1 MDMVD
6 YYEVS
11 MVGNVG
17 AYYDVLTYASDQEL
31 PIGTIVTVPVGRKSS
46 LGVITQKV
54 KQPEFQCKEV
64 TKVVIKRPLPTPL
77 LQLHD
82 WLSSYY
88 ATSSGVA
95 WQTIL
100 PARIATTPRQT
111 KKSIPVNASAAPT
124 KRTQIVLNPTQQ
136 AAVDQIRHTNDGTI
150 LLHGITG
157 SGKTEVYKT
166 IAADTVNNGQSV
178 IILVPEISLTAQLV
192 NEFRSQF
199 DNVVVT
205 HSAMTASERNIA
217 WRQILFSDKPIVVVG
232 PRSALFMP
240 VHNLG
245 LVVIDECHE
254 PSYKQEASPRYHTIT
269 AASKLCQLASARLIL
284 GSATPSISDYY
295 LAQHFK
301 RPIITMNQLART
313 DAVRPSTKIVD
324 LTNRDNYTLESK
336 LFTAPLLN
344 AMRDAIKHHRQ
355 VLLFHNRRGTAG
367 LAMCENCGYMATC
380 PNCYTPLTLHG
391 DKFQLICH
399 ICGHTEKPPLTCP
412 DCHEATIVYKGIGTK
427 KIEEEAAKLFPTA
440 RIRRFDSDTARG
452 EAVQDVYDELKNGTT
467 DIIIGT
473 QTIAKGLDLPHLAVV
488 GIVQA
493 DAGLSLPDFSA
504 SERTFQLV
512 AQTCGRVG
520 RSKEPTAAII
530 QSYQPDA
537 PAVKYGAA
545 QDYAAFYDSEI
556 ATRQHG
562 HFPPFA
568 HLLKLSCAYKTERG
582 ATVAAGR
589 LASQLR
595 QKYGDKIKLL
605 GPAPAF
611 YERMRGLY
619 RWQITI
625 RTSHRQTLVQIA
637 TDVSSSSGNW
647 QVELDPASLI

>member
-1 MDMVD
+1 
-6 YYEVS
+6 

-17 AYYDVLTYASDQEL
+17 AYYDVLTYVPEQRLSV
-31 PIGTIVTVPVGRKSS
+31 GTIVEVSVGKKKS
-46 LGVITQKV
+46 LGVIV
-54 KQPEFQCKEV
+54 KQVQPPDFQCKEI
-64 TKVVIKRPLPTPL
+64 TKVVIDRPLPTPL
-77 LQLHD
+77 IQLHD
-82 WLSSYY
+82 WLSNYY
-88 ATSSGVA
+88 ATSSGIS

-100 PARIATTPRQT
+100 PARVAVTPRGFT
-111 KKSIPVNASAAPT
+111 KPDNSEQVDTTDSSVS
-124 KRTQIVLNPTQQ
+124 RTQILLNPVQQ
-136 AAVDQIRHTNDGTI
+136 SAVDQIRSTGDGTI

-166 IAADTVNNGQSV
+166 IVADTLVSGKSAIV
-178 IILVPEISLTAQLV
+178 LVPEISLTTQLV
-192 NEFRSQF
+192 NDFRNRF
-199 DNVVVT
+199 DNVIVT
-205 HSAMTASERNIA
+205 HSAMTASERNLA
-217 WRQILFSDKPIVVVG
+217 WRKILFSTKPLVVIG

-254 PSYKQEASPRYHTIT
+254 PSYKQETSPRYHAIT
-269 AASKLCQLASARLIL
+269 TASKLCQLAGAKLIL
-284 GSATPSISDYY
+284 GSATPAISDYY
-295 LAQHFK
+295 LAQHFH
-301 RPIITMNQLART
+301 RPIITMNQLARA
-313 DAVRPSTKIVD
+313 DAVRPATQIID
-324 LTNRDNYTLESK
+324 LTNRDNFTMESR
-336 LFTAPLLN
+336 LFTAPLLS
-344 AMRDAIKHHRQ
+344 AMRDALKHHRQ
-355 VLLFHNRRGTAG
+355 ILLFHNRRGTAG

-399 ICGHTEKPPLTCP
+399 ICGYTEKPPLSCP
-412 DCHEATIVYKGIGTK
+412 DCHESAIIYKGIGTK
-427 KIEEEAAKLFPTA
+427 KIEEEVARLFPTA
-440 RIRRFDSDTARG
+440 CIRRFDSDTARG
-452 EAVQDVYDELKNGTT
+452 EAVQDVYKELKDGAT

-637 TDVSSSSGNW
+637 TDVSSGSGNW
-647 QVELDPASLI
+647 QVELDPVSLI

>member
-1 MDMVD
+1 
-6 YYEVS
+6 

-17 AYYDVLTYASDQEL
+17 AYYDVLTYTSEQEL
-31 PIGTIVTVPVGRKSS
+31 AIGTIVTVPVGRKSS
-46 LGVITQKV
+46 LGVITRKV
-54 KQPEFQCKEV
+54 KQPEFQCKEI
-64 TKVVIKRPLPTPL
+64 TKVVIDRPLPTPL
-77 LQLHD
+77 IKLHD
-82 WLSSYY
+82 WLSDYY
-88 ATSSGVA
+88 ATSSGVT

-100 PARIATTPRQT
+100 PSRVAVTPRQA
-111 KKSIPVNASAAPT
+111 KKSTAVDMPQLST
-124 KRTQIVLNPTQQ
+124 KRTKIVLNPTQQ
-136 AAVDQIRHTNDGTI
+136 AAVNQIKAINSGTV

-166 IAADTVNNGQSV
+166 IAADTINSGWSV

-192 NEFRSQF
+192 NEFRSRF

-205 HSAMTASERNIA
+205 HSAMTASERNLA
-217 WRQILFSDKPIVVVG
+217 WRQILFSDKPIVVIG

-240 VHNLG
+240 VRNLG

-254 PSYKQEASPRYHTIT
+254 PSYKQETSPRYHAIT
-269 AASKLCQLASARLIL
+269 AASKLCQLADARLIL

-295 LAQHFK
+295 LAQHFH
-301 RPIITMNQLART
+301 RPIITMNQLARA
-313 DAVRPSTKIVD
+313 DAIRPTTKIVD
-324 LTNRDNYTLESK
+324 LTNRDNFTLESK
-336 LFTAPLLN
+336 LFTKPLLT
-344 AMRDAIKHHRQ
+344 ATHDAIKHHRQ
-355 VLLFHNRRGTAG
+355 ILLFHNRRGTAG

-399 ICGHTEKPPLTCP
+399 ICGHAEKPPLACP

-440 RIRRFDSDTARG
+440 RIRRFDGDTARG
-452 EAVQDVYDELKNGTT
+452 EAVQDVYDELKDGTT
-467 DIIIGT
+467 NIIIGT

-504 SERTFQLV
+504 GERTFQLV

-520 RSKEPTAAII
+520 RSKEPTTAII

-537 PAVKYGAA
+537 PAVKYGAV

-568 HLLKLSCAYKTERG
+568 HLLQLSCAYKTERG
-582 ATVAAGR
+582 AIVAAGR
-589 LASQLR
+589 MAGQLR
-595 QKYGDKIKLL
+595 QEYGAKIKLL

-619 RWQITI
+619 RWQIVV
-625 RTSHRQTLVQIA
+625 RSSHRQTLVKIA
-637 TDVSSSSGNW
+637 EQVANSNGNW
-647 QVELDPASLI
+647 QVELDPVSLI

>member
-1 MDMVD
+1 
-6 YYEVS
+6 
-11 MVGNVG
+11 MVGSVG
-17 AYYDVLTYASDQEL
+17 TYYDVLTYASEL
-31 PIGTIVTVPVGRKSS
+31 FIPIGTIVNIPVGRKSS
-46 LGVITQKV
+46 LGVVVRKV
-54 KQPEFQCKEV
+54 KQPKFQCKEI
-64 TKVVIKRPLPTPL
+64 TKIVIEQPLPTAL
-77 LQLHD
+77 IQLHD
-82 WLSSYY
+82 WLGSYY

-100 PARIATTPRQT
+100 PSRVAVTPRQA
-111 KKSIPVNASAAPT
+111 KKSTAMGIPKSSA
-124 KRTQIVLNPTQQ
+124 KRTQILLNPAQQ
-136 AAVDQIRHTNDGTI
+136 AAVDKIRATNNGTI

-166 IAADTVNNGQSV
+166 ITADTIDSGRSA
-178 IILVPEISLTAQLV
+178 IILVPEISLTTQLV

-199 DNVVVT
+199 DNVIVT
-205 HSAMTASERNIA
+205 HSAMTASERNLA
-217 WRQILFSDKPIVVVG
+217 WRQILFSDKPTVVIG

-240 VHNLG
+240 VRNLG

-254 PSYKQEASPRYHTIT
+254 PSYKQETSPRYHAIT
-269 AASKLCQLASARLIL
+269 AASKLCQLTDARLIL

-295 LAQHFK
+295 LAQHFH
-301 RPIITMNQLART
+301 RPIITMNQLARA
-313 DAVRPSTKIVD
+313 DAIRPTTKIVD
-324 LTNRDNYTLESK
+324 LTNRDNFTLESK
-336 LFTAPLLN
+336 LFTKQLLT
-344 AMRDAIKHHRQ
+344 AMHDAIKHHRQ
-355 VLLFHNRRGTAG
+355 ILLFHNRRGTAG

-412 DCHEATIVYKGIGTK
+412 DCHESTIVYKGIGTK
-427 KIEEEAAKLFPTA
+427 KIEEEAARLFPTA
-440 RIRRFDSDTARG
+440 RIRRFDGDTTRG
-452 EAVQDVYDELKNGTT
+452 EAVQDVYDELKSGNT

-520 RSKEPTAAII
+520 RSKNPTTAII
-530 QSYQPDA
+530 QSYQPQA
-537 PAVKYGAA
+537 PAIKYGAS
-545 QDYAAFYDSEI
+545 QDYATFYNTEI
-556 ATRQHG
+556 VTRQHG

-589 LASQLR
+589 MAGQLR
-595 QKYGDKIKLL
+595 QEYSAEIKLL

-619 RWQITI
+619 RWQIVV
-625 RTSHRQTLVQIA
+625 RSSHRQTLVKIA
-637 TDVSSSSGNW
+637 EQVANSNGNW
-647 QVELDPASLI
+647 QVELDPVSLI